1 LSCSNF
7 LNHKTLLAGE
17 VNSGKT
23 ERTLKIFRDFM
34 ECRHGPLAVLDL
46 APETVRGIGGKLP
59 LTPQEKEGI
68 LYLSPLILPPRLLG
82 KDEEEIQKLA
92 RENRIRIE
100 KVLEGFQA
108 SQFSILIINDVS
120 LYFHDGDARTLLSFL
135 DGIPTVIMNGY
146 YGSYFGESALS
157 RKERREMETLMA
169 RCSQVFLLSPAN
181 HSSP

>member
-1 LSCSNF
+1 MSCSGY

-23 ERTLKIFRDFM
+23 QRTLKIIRDFR
-34 ECRHGPLAVLDL
+34 ECQRGALAVLDL

-59 LTPQEKEGI
+59 LTPREKEEI

-82 KDEEEIQKLA
+82 KDEEEIRSLA

-100 KVLEGFQA
+100 KILEGFQVPR
-108 SQFSILIINDVS
+108 FSILIINDVS
-120 LYFHDGDARTLLSFL
+120 LYFHDGDAQRLLSFL
-135 DGIPTVIMNGY
+135 EGVPTVVMNGY

-157 RKERREMETLMA
+157 RKVRREMEDLMS
-169 RCSQVFLLSPAN
+169 RCDQVFFLSPAN
-181 HSSP
+181 HGHS